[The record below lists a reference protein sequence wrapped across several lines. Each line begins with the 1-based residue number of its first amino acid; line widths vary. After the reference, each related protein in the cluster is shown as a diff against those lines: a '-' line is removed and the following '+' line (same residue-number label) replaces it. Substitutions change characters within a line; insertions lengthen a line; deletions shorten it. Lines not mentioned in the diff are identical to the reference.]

1 MQTQSSFYPKERTK
15 KFNPLKGNIMDVDE
29 NYSLLPSIFQNNVE
43 NSQLQID
50 LRVIVNNGKSFRSK
64 FFKNHQIKTVQTF
77 YFLIKIQKTPLW
89 PVSAQVG

>member
-43 NSQLQID
+43 NSQLQND
-50 LRVIVNNGKSFRSK
+50 PRVILNYGRSFRSK
-64 FFKNHQIKTVQTF
+64 FFKTRRIKTV
-77 YFLIKIQKTPLW
+77 
-89 PVSAQVG
+89 